1 MKIKLYRIN
10 ADRDVNRV
18 KYSGLSRTM
27 QYQRSPKISSEIY
40 DRVFSGDLECENLND
55 VCKLLSKA
63 HSRCRGLF
71 VSDITEVIE
80 GEKSTFWFCDL
91 TGFQRVDF
99 EPEKACTPENL
110 IRILMIE
117 PHRVP
122 YESEIINTLGCL
134 QSAVLGDLEC
144 TDNYDGTITI
154 TNADGK
160 YRGLEGNRR
169 MGFDVIA
176 GPFFIAG
183 DGGDCLCSLGDEQVQ
198 KYSEMFAVPE
208 NISPA
213 EVEAYRTLSLR

>member
-27 QYQRSPKISSEIY
+27 RYQRNPKINSEIY
-40 DRVFSGDLECENLND
+40 DRVFSGDVECENLND
-55 VCKLLSKA
+55 VYKLFNKA

-80 GEKSTFWFCDL
+80 GEKSTFRFCDL
-91 TGFQRVDF
+91 KGFQRVDF
-99 EPEKACTPENL
+99 DSSKAHTPDNL

-117 PHRVP
+117 PNRVP
-122 YESEIINTLGCL
+122 YESEIMNTLDCL
-134 QSAVLGDLEC
+134 QGAVLGDLDC
-144 TDNYDGTITI
+144 LDNYDGTILVS
-154 TNADGK
+154 NADGK

-169 MGFDVIA
+169 MDFDIIA

-183 DGGDCLCSLGDEQVQ
+183 HGGDMLCSLSDEQVQ
-198 KYSEMFAVPE
+198 KYAEMFAVPD
-208 NISPA
+208 NISRA
-213 EVEAYRTLSLR
+213 EVEAIRTLSLR